1 MSDEFV
7 IKLLV
12 ATLYVMIGGGLL
24 AWVLNYI
31 VDTVEE
37 LQTMTAEDVI
47 GALFGVGV
55 IIVVALLI

>member
-7 IKLLV
+7 IKLLI

-37 LQTMTAEDVI
+37 LQTMTAEDAI
-47 GALFGVGV
+47 GALIGVGF
-55 IIVVALLI
+55 IIIVALLI

>member
-47 GALFGVGV
+47 GALLGVGV

>member
-47 GALFGVGV
+47 GALIGVGF

>member
-31 VDTVEE
+31 VDTVEG
-37 LQTMTAEDVI
+37 LQPMTAEDAI
-47 GALFGVGV
+47 GALIGVGF